1 MNNDLTIL
9 VDADDVI
16 ENLAE
21 RWVEVLNHL
30 TGSSLR
36 EQDITEWDI
45 TKFYPQLRKEEVY
58 KVLEKESFWDGLK
71 ATPGAYEAIV
81 SLAEDGHIIKIVTAS
96 HYSTLQYKIPK
107 IMDLFPCLEWQDF
120 IITSE
125 KQFVK
130 GDIIIDDNPINLRG
144 ERRYKLLF
152 DRPHNQKF
160 DAEKNN
166 VFRMKNWAEIRALI
180 MLDRK
185 YFGGQK

>member
-21 RWVEVLNHL
+21 RLVEVLNHL

-45 TKFYPQLRKEEVY
+45 TKLYPQLRKEEVY

-166 VFRMKNWAEIRALI
+166 VFRTKNWAEIRALI